1 VGKRWV
7 GIKGGATG
15 IVPVPLAIVRAR
27 PLPSASQPIES
38 SRVGDSFDA
47 QHERSSRFTRLSC
60 VAVDVVRTYGSS
72 QRQAYAVRTRAC
84 DEGTNTRLHL
94 VTLKRAEVLRSTT
107 QARCLQRQAL
117 RNTYY
122 RLPVHASWQV
132 LCCHLSAAMRVSS
145 GARRTSE
152 NGKHTKQSAYRRA
165 AD

>member
-60 VAVDVVRTYGSS
+60 VAVDVVRIERMALLSVKPTRYE
-72 QRQAYAVRTRAC
+72 RAHVTKERTQDC
-84 DEGTNTRLHL
+84 TWSH
-94 VTLKRAEVLRSTT
+94 
-107 QARCLQRQAL
+107 
-117 RNTYY
+117 
-122 RLPVHASWQV
+122 
-132 LCCHLSAAMRVSS
+132 
-145 GARRTSE
+145 
-152 NGKHTKQSAYRRA
+152 
-165 AD
+165 